1 MLCDLSDTCSHR
13 LLTLVLGLVTWEYQ
27 MTTPAEVFE
36 ALVPVMDPEHPV
48 SITDPRMGIV
58 TRDLIAVTDKSIS
71 VQFKPTAPYCPMGGL
86 IGVLI
91 RHRLEQ
97 VYPKTRI
104 NVTVLPGTH
113 AQETAVNSMINDDA
127 RYNSIIGQLKARK
140 MI

>member
-1 MLCDLSDTCSHR
+1 VLRDNDNISSHR
-13 LLTLVLGLVTWEYQ
+13 LLTVVHGLVVSESQ

-58 TRDLIAVTDKSIS
+58 TTDLIEVTNKSIS

-97 VYPKTRI
+97 VYPKTKI
-104 NVTVLPGTH
+104 SVTVLPGTH